1 MTALRLARI
10 VGIALAFAIGFTISQ
25 RATIARSGETVP
37 GVLWAVGALCVFF
50 LVGAMATEASQGPE
64 ADVRKDVLWGLGLG
78 GILGIVLR
86 LAALT

>member
-10 VGIALAFAIGFTISQ
+10 AGIALLVAVGFTVSQ
-25 RATIARSGETVP
+25 RVTLARTGETVP

-50 LVGAMATEASQGPE
+50 LTGAIATEASQGPD

-86 LAALT
+86 LTAVA

>member
-10 VGIALAFAIGFTISQ
+10 AGIAIAMAIALVLSQ
-25 RATIARSGETVP
+25 RATIARTGESVP

-64 ADVRKDVLWGLGLG
+64 ADVRKDLLWGLGLG
-78 GILGIVLR
+78 GVLGIVLR
-86 LAALT
+86 LTAVL

>member
-10 VGIALAFAIGFTISQ
+10 VGIALAFAIGFTFSQ

-50 LVGAMATEASQGPE
+50 LVGAIATEASQGPE

-78 GILGIVLR
+78 GILGIVVR
-86 LAALT
+86 LTAVG

>member
-25 RATIARSGETVP
+25 RTTIARSGETVP

-86 LAALT
+86 LAALI